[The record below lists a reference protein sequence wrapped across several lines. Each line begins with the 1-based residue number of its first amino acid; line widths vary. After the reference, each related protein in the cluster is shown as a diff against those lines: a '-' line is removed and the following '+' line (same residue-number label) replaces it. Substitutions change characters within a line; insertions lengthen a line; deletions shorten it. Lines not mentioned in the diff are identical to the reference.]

1 MNILTIYIDRC
12 GVERATATVRTI
24 SESAVAAEVMQA
36 ASLPLRLL
44 SDSVRAHFE
53 GKEATPS
60 TTDDYPAQELD
71 VYVCAC
77 GAKFHSAGE
86 AVDHVEADHA
96 SPRIRQDLD
105 KLEDTIEGLIT
116 PCPLAPLPTE
126 IIKDRTFGSEL
137 IKELAAIF
145 VETKVGDEKAAIE
158 LVEYCGWDKIADLN
172 YDEVKVR
179 IIDEVGGKKI
189 QPPVHEAYLTAITLF
204 LSQVGKL
211 SKKYRSE

>member
-1 MNILTIYIDRC
+1 MSILTIYIDRS

-44 SDSVRAHFE
+44 SESVRAHFA

-60 TTDDYPAQELD
+60 VTVDGPAEELD

-77 GAKFHSAGE
+77 GSRFHSAGE

-96 SPRIRQDLD
+96 SPRIRQDID

-126 IIKDRTFGSEL
+126 IVRDRTFRAEL
-137 IKELAAIF
+137 IKELAATF
-145 VETKVGDEKAAIE
+145 VETKVGDEKSATE

-179 IIDEVGGKKI
+179 ILDEVGGKRI
-189 QPPVHEAYLTAITLF
+189 QPPMHETYLTAKALF

-211 SKKYRSE
+211 STKYRSE